1 MEDKPLD
8 VSVEQ
13 SKLLGNALRV
23 QIIRVLTGE
32 PKTSK
37 QVADLLGHSPGNVHY
52 HIRRLFEGGLI
63 ELVEEKQFGGVMEK
77 YYKAK
82 AKWFNSD
89 SKETIDPALRDDF
102 RSSNSTTLSLRL
114 NLTEEQQTELTKDF
128 KVFLEKWVE
137 KTSVNHEG
145 MDSQE
150 FSIGVKIVST
160 KQSEDHI
167 E

>member
-1 MEDKPLD
+1 MNEPLE

-23 QIIRVLTGE
+23 QIIRVLTEE

-52 HIRRLFEGGLI
+52 HIRKLYEGGLI
-63 ELVEEKQFGGVMEK
+63 DLVEEKQFGGVMEK
-77 YYKAK
+77 YYKSK

-102 RSSNSTTLSLRL
+102 QSSNATTLSLRL
-114 NLTEEQQTELTKDF
+114 KLTEEQQTELTNEF
-128 KVFLEKWVE
+128 KIFLEKWVE

-145 MDSQE
+145 MDSKE

-160 KQSEDHI
+160 KPSGENK
-167 E
+167 